1 MIDNR
6 DRRELVRPAVD
17 ELTLAQEEMFEELE
31 DGFDTRADLLL
42 WMHKASART
51 LGRVDD
57 DWAVRVLRS
66 RQQTAALVG
75 EAGGAS
81 GEIEDL
87 EALERRLQRDDEL
100 LEACSVSMRIMAQSS
115 TQYADESGGSEEFGE
130 QRWLA
135 MRPALDELV
144 QRQRTAL
151 EKVLGRHPEQPRGLR
166 DHDDLSTWVRSVLQA
181 SRGIDGGLSHD
192 AIWSRWWRMLTID
205 GDARVEDASLHLELA
220 DSVLSV
226 FNAALREEAS
236 MAEESV
242 DEVKS
247 GQRTFET

>member
-1 MIDNR
+1 MIGKS

-17 ELTLAQEEMFEELE
+17 ELSIAQEELFDELE
-31 DGFDTRADLLL
+31 DGFEQRSDLLL

-57 DWAVRVLRS
+57 DWSVRVLRS
-66 RQQTAALVG
+66 RHQTAALLG
-75 EAGGAS
+75 ETDSAQV
-81 GEIEDL
+81 EDL
-87 EALERRLQRDDEL
+87 ETLERRLQRDDKL

-115 TQYADESGGSEEFGE
+115 TQYADESGGSTDLGE

-135 MRPALDELV
+135 MRPALHELV

-151 EKVLGRHPEQPRGLR
+151 KKVLGRHPEKPRGLR
-166 DHDDLSTWVRSVLQA
+166 NHEDLSTWVRSVLQA

-205 GDARVEDASLHLELA
+205 EEAHFEDASLHLELA
-220 DSVLSV
+220 DSVLRV
-226 FNAALREEAS
+226 FNAALREEAAT
-236 MAEESV
+236 AEESV
-242 DEVKS
+242 EEVKT
-247 GQRTFET
+247 GQRTFQT